1 MSESNSSSRFETF
14 IAIGIA
20 IATVAGAILAAR
32 ATLLNDD
39 ANTSDQTGL
48 ASAID
53 LALTRSTNESQRAQ
67 NLIAFLDFS
76 QHRRAAELIV
86 AQMDRIDPATPLW
99 SELDDQSTAEWN
111 KAISSRYFF
120 DTSYYDKFS
129 GTWDQQAFMDG
140 RLIEAASIQDLNPDP
155 HFNSANDNRAKAE
168 KFIGAIALLSLAL
181 FCFAISNV
189 IRSRAKYAVAVL
201 GSVIVIG
208 AIAVSIMIEAGTL

>member
-1 MSESNSSSRFETF
+1 MSESNSSSRFEVF

-20 IATVAGAILAAR
+20 MATVAGAILAAR

-53 LALTRSTNESQRAQ
+53 LALARSTNESQRAQ

-76 QHRRAAELIV
+76 QHRRAAELMV
-86 AQMDRIDPATPLW
+86 DQMDKIDPASLRWTQ
-99 SELDDQSTAEWN
+99 LDDQSSAEWN

-120 DTSYYDKFS
+120 DASYYDKFN

-140 RLIEAASIQDLNPDP
+140 QLVEAASLHDLNPDP
-155 HFNSANDNRAKAE
+155 HFNSADGGRAKAA
-168 KFIGAIALLSLAL
+168 KFIGVIAVLSFTL
-181 FCFAISNV
+181 FCFAIANV
-189 IRSRAKYAVAVL
+189 IRSRAKYLVAALGSLFLLGSIAVA
-201 GSVIVIG
+201 IAIQAG
-208 AIAVSIMIEAGTL
+208 AL